1 MIYITHTVIY
11 ITAAL
16 LLCRK
21 NIAHHAKE
29 AQKYRQKVQEETD
42 AYHHGAEEGRVR
54 AGLRDAGAH
63 RQYRKRTFEPGEKL
77 LENDLSGQLGVSR
90 TPYREAVLA
99 LAERQLVHIRPK
111 KGTYVPYIDL
121 KLVEEVRHLRSIV
134 ETELAVMACDLL
146 TEEDLDV
153 LRENIAIWKMYMERK
168 QTDKILQYDKE
179 FHRHFY
185 EMCDR
190 NYWYTLLESLSPH
203 FDRTTVLSFRCR
215 PVNGIVS
222 DHEELVD
229 AIAARDRGRAAET
242 ARRHMLRY
250 TENIDTIRQ
259 AFPEY
264 FA

>member
-1 MIYITHTVIY
+1 MLTIME
-11 ITAAL
+11 
-16 LLCRK
+16 RK
-21 NIAHHAKE
+21 KGESARDYVTRVLIDNIVNVH
-29 AQKYRQKVQEETD
+29 
-42 AYHHGAEEGRVR
+42 
-54 AGLRDAGAH
+54 L
-63 RQYRKRTFEPGEKL
+63 EPGEKL

-242 ARRHMLRY
+242 ARRLHR
-250 TENIDTIRQ
+250 
-259 AFPEY
+259 EY
-264 FA
+264 

>member
-1 MIYITHTVIY
+1 MLTIME
-11 ITAAL
+11 
-16 LLCRK
+16 RK
-21 NIAHHAKE
+21 KGESARDYVTRVLIDNIVNVH
-29 AQKYRQKVQEETD
+29 
-42 AYHHGAEEGRVR
+42 
-54 AGLRDAGAH
+54 L
-63 RQYRKRTFEPGEKL
+63 EPGEKL
-77 LENDLSGQLGVSR
+77 LENDLSGQLRGE
-90 TPYREAVLA
+90 PHAVPGGGTCA
-99 LAERQLVHIRPK
+99 CGAASSSHIRPK
-111 KGTYVPYIDL
+111 KGTYVSHIDL

-229 AIAARDRGRAAET
+229 AIAARDRERAAET

>member
-1 MIYITHTVIY
+1 M
-11 ITAAL
+11 
-16 LLCRK
+16 
-21 NIAHHAKE
+21 
-29 AQKYRQKVQEETD
+29 
-42 AYHHGAEEGRVR
+42 
-54 AGLRDAGAH
+54 
-63 RQYRKRTFEPGEKL
+63 
-77 LENDLSGQLGVSR
+77 SR

-229 AIAARDRGRAAET
+229 AIAARDRERAAET

>member
-1 MIYITHTVIY
+1 MLTIME
-11 ITAAL
+11 
-16 LLCRK
+16 RK
-21 NIAHHAKE
+21 KGESARDYVTRVLIDNIVNVH
-29 AQKYRQKVQEETD
+29 
-42 AYHHGAEEGRVR
+42 
-54 AGLRDAGAH
+54 L
-63 RQYRKRTFEPGEKL
+63 EPGEKL

-99 LAERQLVHIRPK
+99 LAERQLVHISIAGK
-111 KGTYVPYIDL
+111 QGGIL
-121 KLVEEVRHLRSIV
+121 QWKLVEEVRHLRSIV

>member
-1 MIYITHTVIY
+1 MLTIME
-11 ITAAL
+11 
-16 LLCRK
+16 RK
-21 NIAHHAKE
+21 KGESARDYVTRVLIDNIVNVH
-29 AQKYRQKVQEETD
+29 
-42 AYHHGAEEGRVR
+42 
-54 AGLRDAGAH
+54 L
-63 RQYRKRTFEPGEKL
+63 EPGEKL

-153 LRENIAIWKMYMERK
+153 LRENIAIWKMY
-168 QTDKILQYDKE
+168 
-179 FHRHFY
+179 
-185 EMCDR
+185 
-190 NYWYTLLESLSPH
+190 
-203 FDRTTVLSFRCR
+203 
-215 PVNGIVS
+215 
-222 DHEELVD
+222 
-229 AIAARDRGRAAET
+229 AIAARDRERAAET
-242 ARRHMLRY
+242 ARRLMLRY

>member
-1 MIYITHTVIY
+1 MLTIME
-11 ITAAL
+11 
-16 LLCRK
+16 RK
-21 NIAHHAKE
+21 KGESARDYVTRVLIDNIVNVH
-29 AQKYRQKVQEETD
+29 
-42 AYHHGAEEGRVR
+42 
-54 AGLRDAGAH
+54 L
-63 RQYRKRTFEPGEKL
+63 EPGEKL

-111 KGTYVPYIDL
+111 KGTYVSHIDL

-168 QTDKILQYDKE
+168 QTDKK
-179 FHRHFY
+179 
-185 EMCDR
+185 
-190 NYWYTLLESLSPH
+190 SLSPH